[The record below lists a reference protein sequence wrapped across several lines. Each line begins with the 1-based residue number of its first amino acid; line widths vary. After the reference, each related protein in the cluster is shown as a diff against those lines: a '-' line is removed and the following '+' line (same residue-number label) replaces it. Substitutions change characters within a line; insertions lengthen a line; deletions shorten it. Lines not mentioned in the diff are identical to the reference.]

1 MNYYTAMMQSFEK
14 EKNRRAA
21 LITAGIAIAMFIT
34 FILIKYPLPKIDIQP
49 PQMYVEV
56 ELEDLIPAK
65 KFGGGGGG
73 GNIVKADKPKGI
85 AKASIPPGDPDDSKD
100 FETNDN
106 DQKAPQVNKPANPK
120 PDATKINP
128 NTSVV
133 KTNPKPIVE
142 TPAPPRPKAVAGK
155 TLTGNNKGGG
165 AAENYDLAGGNEDG
179 GVGVGNKRGYGGNTG
194 GGSGGGNG
202 TGIGTGTG
210 PRRVSGS
217 RNIVTSGKLDAGE
230 NISGKVEAEIK
241 VSPDGVGTLVRT
253 VRGSLMSD
261 GQAKDIIRDWLRRN
275 KFNKT
280 GEESLVVYE
289 FNIRTG
295 G

>member
-1 MNYYTAMMQSFEK
+1 
-14 EKNRRAA
+14 
-21 LITAGIAIAMFIT
+21 
-34 FILIKYPLPKIDIQP
+34 
-49 PQMYVEV
+49 
-56 ELEDLIPAK
+56 
-65 KFGGGGGG
+65 
-73 GNIVKADKPKGI
+73 VKANQPKGI
-85 AKASIPPGDPDDSKD
+85 AKPSIPPGDPDDSKD
-100 FETNDN
+100 FETNDR
-106 DQKAPQVNKPANPK
+106 DVKAPVVNKPVNPK
-120 PDATKINP
+120 PDAPKVNP

-155 TLTGNNKGGG
+155 TLSGNGSGGG
-165 AAENYDLAGGNEDG
+165 SADNYDLAGGKGNG
-179 GVGVGNKRGYGGNTG
+179 TGVGTGKGYGGGTG

-202 TGIGTGTG
+202 TGVGTGTG
-210 PRRVSGS
+210 PRRISGS

-241 VSPDGVGTLVRT
+241 VSADGVGTLVRT

-261 GQAKDIIRDWLRRN
+261 SQAKDIIRDWLRRN
-275 KFNKT
+275 RFNKS

>member
-1 MNYYTAMMQSFEK
+1 MMQSFEK

-21 LITAGIAIAMFIT
+21 LITAGIAIAMFIA
-34 FILIKYPLPKIDIQP
+34 FILIKYPLPKIEIQP

-73 GNIVKADKPKGI
+73 GNTVKANQPKGI
-85 AKASIPPGDPDDSKD
+85 AKPSIPPGDPDDSKD
-100 FETNDN
+100 FETNDR
-106 DQKAPQVNKPANPK
+106 DVKAPVVNKPVNPK
-120 PDATKINP
+120 PDAPKVNP

-155 TLTGNNKGGG
+155 TLSGNGSGGG
-165 AAENYDLAGGNEDG
+165 TADNYDLAGGKGNG
-179 GVGVGNKRGYGGNTG
+179 TGVGTGKGYGGGTG

-202 TGIGTGTG
+202 TGVGTGTG
-210 PRRVSGS
+210 PRRISGS

-241 VSPDGVGTLVRT
+241 VSADGVGTLVRT

-261 GQAKDIIRDWLRRN
+261 SQAKDIIRDWLRRN
-275 KFNKT
+275 RFNKS